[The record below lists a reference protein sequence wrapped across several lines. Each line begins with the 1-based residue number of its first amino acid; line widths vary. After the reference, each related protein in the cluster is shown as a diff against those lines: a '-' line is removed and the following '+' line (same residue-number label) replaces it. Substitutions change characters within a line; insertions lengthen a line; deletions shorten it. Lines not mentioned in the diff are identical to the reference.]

1 MINIFIFLSIVF
13 FATFIVGRLI
23 EKVKVPWIF
32 ASLLIGTVL
41 SLYNPFKEITNS
53 TTFRLLA
60 SLGMYFLL
68 FIIGFEINLKEFK
81 EKTGFIIKS
90 TLFIILLEAIIGTV
104 VIHYLFD
111 TTWLISL
118 IVSMSFA
125 TVGEAVLIPILDK
138 FKIINT
144 RLGQLIIGIGTFDDA
159 IEIILLVVVGI
170 LVGSV
175 NGSNQSH
182 ETISIIGGLILLF
195 ILTRGFISLKNKGF
209 KFKFT
214 QIESLFLI
222 VLALLFLFLGIGSLA
237 EAAPLAALMA
247 GIAVKVFV
255 PRERIKL
262 IEKEIKAIAYGLFSP
277 LFFISVGL
285 SVNLPYLVKYPL
297 AILLVIIASN
307 GAKIFGSL
315 VMGRKYLGNKES
327 LLLGIGLSVRFSTS
341 LVIIKVLFDNGLI
354 GNEIYSVIIASSIVF
369 NFAIPLIFSNLLS
382 KWKVKK

>member
-1 MINIFIFLSIVF
+1 MINIFIFLSIIF

-53 TTFRLLA
+53 TTFSLLA

-138 FKIINT
+138 FKIVNT

-159 IEIILLVVVGI
+159 IEIILLVAVGI
-170 LVGSV
+170 LVGSN
-175 NGSNQSH
+175 NGSIQSH

-195 ILTRGFISLKNKGF
+195 ILTRGLISLKNKGF

-222 VLALLFLFLGIGSLA
+222 VLALLFLFIGIGSLA

-255 PRERIKL
+255 PKERIKL

-277 LFFISVGL
+277 LFFMSVGL
-285 SVNLPYLVKYPL
+285 SVNLPYLIKYPL

-315 VMGRKYLGNKES
+315 VMGRKYLGTKES

-354 GNEIYSVIIASSIVF
+354 GNEIYSVIIASSIIF